1 MSLIELVH
9 LVCGD
14 VDEKC
19 LLLPVDYVVCLSE
32 PGESKDDVLL
42 SAVHYVKE
50 NLMSNSSNMGIEG
63 CGKMDIATFLWV

>member
-14 VDEKC
+14 ADGKC
-19 LLLPVDYVVCLSE
+19 LLLPVDHVVGLSE

-50 NLMSNSSNMGIEG
+50 NHMGNSSNMGIEN
-63 CGKMDIATFLWV
+63 CGKMDIATFLGV